1 MNLCVFI
8 ITKNTSIAVR
18 TLHNLLNLN
27 MACMQ
32 NNIQI
37 ELNFVSDNPFEYMQ
51 SLMKKLKTSDRIL
64 FIDYAVSL
72 DIESIKKV
80 VSPFEPSFSCMVF
93 PGVTQGIDWDMFK
106 NKVMSDTKEPL
117 HQAGLN
123 FDTQVSKQIKGD
135 IYRVTKTNPK
145 AWAIDSKQIIKKL
158 KGKKG
163 EPFKLPAQIHEL
175 FEKFLDKGV
184 NVCAFTDAQITI
196 TYQHECLSNI
206 LNSAGIIKD

>member
-1 MNLCVFI
+1 MNLCVFVV
-8 ITKNTSIAVR
+8 TKNASIAVR

-37 ELNFVSDNPFEYMQ
+37 ELNFVSDNPFEYMN
-51 SLMKKLKTSDRIL
+51 SLMKKLKTSNRIL

-72 DIESIKKV
+72 DYESVKKAI
-80 VSPFEPSFSCMVF
+80 SPFEPTFSCMVF
-93 PGVTQGIDWDMFK
+93 PGVTKGIDWDMFK
-106 NKVMSDTKEPL
+106 NKVMSDTTESL

-123 FDTQVSKQIKGD
+123 FDTQVSKQINGD

-145 AWAIDSKQIIKKL
+145 AWALDSKQVIKKM

-163 EPFKLPAQIHEL
+163 EPFKMPAQIHEL
-175 FEKFLDKGV
+175 FEKLTDKGV
-184 NVCAFTDAQITI
+184 NICAFIDAKLTI

-206 LNSAGIIKD
+206 LNSAGIVKD